1 MEPRGNSAGGKYAAA
16 PPVRTSEPARAVW
29 WLLAGKDDEDSTS
42 QISMLTFTKFQRS
55 MKMKKLFLVLV
66 IGLAGCSVNSLESQK
81 PILSEHTSKS
91 ADQVNRCLAP
101 KWVELRSSSSSI
113 PTESGYKITASDDIF
128 GALSVVNI
136 DESEAGGSDVK
147 VYAVAKGW
155 NDHWATAARSCL

>member
-1 MEPRGNSAGGKYAAA
+1 M
-16 PPVRTSEPARAVW
+16 
-29 WLLAGKDDEDSTS
+29 D
-42 QISMLTFTKFQRS
+42 
-55 MKMKKLFLVLV
+55 MKKLFLVLV
-66 IGLAGCSVNSLESQK
+66 ISLAGCSVNSSN
-81 PILSEHTSKS
+81 PKS
-91 ADQVNRCLAP
+91 LFFRAHFKGADQVNRCLAP

-136 DESEAGGSDVK
+136 DKSEAGGSDVK

>member
-1 MEPRGNSAGGKYAAA
+1 
-16 PPVRTSEPARAVW
+16 
-29 WLLAGKDDEDSTS
+29 
-42 QISMLTFTKFQRS
+42 
-55 MKMKKLFLVLV
+55 MKKIILSIFIFLQM
-66 IGLAGCSVNSLESQK
+66 GCSVSSLEEQK
-81 PILSEHTSKS
+81 PILSEHSTKTV
-91 ADQVNRCLAP
+91 DELNRCLAP

-136 DESEAGGSDVK
+136 DKSEAGGSDVK

>member
-1 MEPRGNSAGGKYAAA
+1 
-16 PPVRTSEPARAVW
+16 
-29 WLLAGKDDEDSTS
+29 
-42 QISMLTFTKFQRS
+42 

-81 PILSEHTSKS
+81 PILSEHTAKNV
-91 ADQVNRCLAP
+91 DQVNRCLAP

-136 DESEAGGSDVK
+136 DKSEAGGSDVK

>member
-1 MEPRGNSAGGKYAAA
+1 MKNIILP
-16 PPVRTSEPARAVW
+16 
-29 WLLAGKDDEDSTS
+29 LF
-42 QISMLTFTKFQRS
+42 IFML
-55 MKMKKLFLVLV
+55 V
-66 IGLAGCSVNSLESQK
+66 GCSVSSLEEQK
-81 PILSEHTSKS
+81 PILSEHTSKN

-113 PTESGYKITASDDIF
+113 PTETGYKITASDDIF

-136 DESEAGGSDVK
+136 DKSEAGGSDIT